1 MSAGRKAEAIKAVSA
16 LFPKAFGPRRP
27 LKYKIHEDLL
37 SAGIEHKVAAA
48 ALSSHCNNPRYLMSM
63 VEGATRVDL
72 QGQPAGVVTAEE
84 AARAQQRLAERRLKQ
99 KPEAEKPKEPEKP
112 VKPKPKAPLQASPQA
127 SPKTK
132 AELFRKGRNAST
144 KPVVVEIRRQPS
156 RPKRTFTV

>member
-16 LFPKAFGPRRP
+16 LFPKAFGPRQP

-37 SAGIEHKVAAA
+37 SAGVEHKMAAA

-84 AARAQQRLAERRLKQ
+84 AARAQQRLAERL
-99 KPEAEKPKEPEKP
+99 
-112 VKPKPKAPLQASPQA
+112 KPKPKAPPPS
-127 SPKTK
+127 SPKAPPQVSPKAK
-132 AELFRKGRNAST
+132 AESFG
-144 KPVVVEIRRQPS
+144 KPPGKKAVVVEVRRKPS
-156 RPKRTFTV
+156 WKRC

>member
-16 LFPKAFGPRRP
+16 LFPKAFGPRQP

-37 SAGIEHKVAAA
+37 SAGVEHKVAAA

-84 AARAQQRLAERRLKQ
+84 AARAQQRLAERLT
-99 KPEAEKPKEPEKP
+99 
-112 VKPKPKAPLQASPQA
+112 PKPKAPPQS
-127 SPKTK
+127 SPKSGRWQERF
-132 AELFRKGRNAST
+132 AE
-144 KPVVVEIRRQPS
+144 E
-156 RPKRTFTV
+156 

>member
-16 LFPKAFGPRRP
+16 LFPKAFGPRQP

-37 SAGIEHKVAAA
+37 SAGVEHKVAAA

-84 AARAQQRLAERRLKQ
+84 AARAQQRLAERL
-99 KPEAEKPKEPEKP
+99 
-112 VKPKPKAPLQASPQA
+112 KPKPKAPPQSSPKAPPQA
-127 SPKTK
+127 SPKANKPSPPGKK
-132 AELFRKGRNAST
+132 A
-144 KPVVVEIRRQPS
+144 VVVEVRRKPS
-156 RPKRTFTV
+156 WKHGSSPKRTFNV